1 MSASYELQ
9 NVPETITPLRND
21 FRWSPDLIDFA
32 HHDAYAEQF
41 RARSFA
47 SRTKAMASYAS
58 RFTLLLAKRLIR
70 YEMIPIEYREG
81 RDVKSRIGFLSTAL
95 GNALDIRR
103 LGGRKSHRPRTD
115 LDRVFAD
122 RGIVALVMAPTRFAE
137 LESLARPFF
146 DELRA
151 RRGQGANRREFM
163 DSRAVTGRNVAPDLY
178 AKVEQILVESGLK
191 ATAENYLGRSVRLV
205 DVNPQINDQS
215 DSFWREVYTDMPE
228 RALSKTAYLHL
239 DASGGDLKV
248 IFYFSPVDQSNG
260 PFSYAIGSN
269 RMKLSLVDNLL
280 AEANDHNGL
289 SLTTPEAR
297 KTFSALPKKLQQKG
311 LFGNDL
317 QDESP
322 ASREIVDAL
331 WQVTGP
337 AGSIV
342 MFDTKGMHR
351 GGMVEQGER
360 RVLTCVL
367 G

>member
-1 MSASYELQ
+1 MSVPYDLQ
-9 NVPETITPLRND
+9 SVPSTIKPLRSD
-21 FRWSPDLIDFA
+21 FRWSPDLIDFSR
-32 HHDAYAEQF
+32 HDAYAEQF
-41 RARSFA
+41 RQRSLG
-47 SRTKAMASYAS
+47 RRVKAMGAYAS
-58 RFTLLLAKRLIR
+58 RFALLLAKRLIR
-70 YEMIPIEYREG
+70 YEMIPIEYRKG
-81 RDVKSRIGFLSTAL
+81 RDLGSRLGFLSYAAR
-95 GNALDIRR
+95 NAFDFSR
-103 LGGRKSHRPRTD
+103 LGGRKSRAPATD
-115 LDRVFAD
+115 LDKAFNE
-122 RGIVALVMAPTRFAE
+122 RGIVALVMAPERFQE
-137 LESLARPFF
+137 LQGLARPFF
-146 DELRA
+146 DKLEA

-163 DSRAVTGRNVAPDLY
+163 DSRGVTGRNVAPDLY
-178 AKVEQILVESGLK
+178 AKIDQILIESGLK
-191 ATAENYLGRSVRLV
+191 ATAENYLGRPVQLV
-205 DVNPQINDQS
+205 DVNPQINDRS
-215 DSFWREVYTDMPE
+215 DSFWREVYTDIPD
-228 RALSKTAYLHL
+228 RQLSKTAYLHL

-248 IFYFSPVDQSNG
+248 IFYFSPVGETNG

-297 KTFSALPKKLQQKG
+297 ETFSALPRKLQQKG

-317 QDESP
+317 PDDSP

-351 GGMVEQGER
+351 GGMVEDGER